1 MNTILKITLMAM
13 MVTLVSCGGGR
24 KAKRGCPANDSNLGA
39 ERVMA
44 GEGKKKPSKFKVK
57 GMDKPY
63 YQ

>member
-1 MNTILKITLMAM
+1 MKLLYRLSFLGLIVLFT
-13 MVTLVSCGGGR
+13 SCSGG
-24 KAKRGCPANDSNLGA
+24 KSKRGCPATDSNLGA

-63 YQ
+63 R